1 MSKMSLQD
9 TAAVMVSANTAA
21 AKMAASITIGNLLNT
36 RVQKI
41 VTPKLPIMVRGYA
54 DTALGKAAMANLV
67 SAAIVQFMPTNE
79 KAMLAANAMVQSA
92 MLEFTASFNIE
103 QMVNEM
109 IDGLDLSVLSSAVTE

>member
-1 MSKMSLQD
+1 MAKMSLQD
-9 TAAVMVSANTAA
+9 TASVMVSANTAA

-36 RVQKI
+36 RVQKV
-41 VTPKLPIMVRGYA
+41 VTPKLPMMVRGYA
-54 DTALGKAAMANLV
+54 DTPLGKAAMANLV

-103 QMVNEM
+103 AMVNEM
-109 IDGLDLSVLSSAVTE
+109 IDGLDLSVLSQATE